1 MAAEL
6 QLTKNFRTLL
16 ALFLLYLLLVVVGTV
31 VECGMITFIV
41 VLFLDTSPDD
51 VGFFVPL
58 KINEYFHK

>member
-1 MAAEL
+1 M
-6 QLTKNFRTLL
+6 
-16 ALFLLYLLLVVVGTV
+16 VVGTV

-58 KINEYFHK
+58 KMNISMNKHVDFLIFISWMNPFSI